1 MISPAKKLGN
11 LNQAVEMIALSL
23 KMGSKNIQN
32 LWHVLAINREKLVAV
47 PSCGVGMSEV
57 LPVANPNPFSGLF
70 PVHAGALQCLQA
82 SLGDPKLITDTLW

>member
-1 MISPAKKLGN
+1 M
-11 LNQAVEMIALSL
+11 V
-23 KMGSKNIQN
+23 
-32 LWHVLAINREKLVAV
+32 LWHFLAINREKLVAV

-57 LPVANPNPFSGLF
+57 LPGQTQTGLF